1 MKDIC
6 KNWSDWLNKTR
17 FSHLTD
23 EQKAQTLNWLL
34 AVRDLLLSSANIQ
47 NGQKIIDIGCGTGLL
62 GFGVLEK
69 FGGNV
74 DVIFSDK
81 FEDCIIECEK
91 LLNSMAIEHKAS
103 FLLSDCADIK
113 LENNSVDKALMRSV
127 LVHVLDKQPAIN
139 EIYRILKA
147 GGEFV
152 AFEPIINSNTKYWEL
167 TSPDEIT
174 DYEDFKNAENNFMSD
189 DNNPLTNFNQN
200 TLAKNLELAGFTDGT
215 VDVEGS
221 NSSYLVD
228 ENTVENWVNSR
239 PSPNEPSVRDRFL
252 KYFDEKKVDNYIL
265 ELKKA
270 LVGKNVDVQTN
281 VVFIKAV
288 K

>member
-1 MKDIC
+1 MKSIC
-6 KNWSDWLNKTR
+6 KNWSDWLNRTR
-17 FSHLTD
+17 FSHLNN

-34 AVRDLLLSSANIQ
+34 AVRDLLLSNANIQ
-47 NGQKIIDIGCGTGLL
+47 SGQKIIDIGCGTGLL

-69 FGGNV
+69 FGT
-74 DVIFSDK
+74 DVEIIFSDK
-81 FEDCIIECEK
+81 FEDCIVECEK
-91 LLNSMAIEHKAS
+91 LLNSMEIEHKAS

-113 LENNSVDKALMRSV
+113 LEDNSVDKALMRSV

-139 EIYRILKA
+139 EIYRILKV

-167 TSPDEIT
+167 TSPNEIT
-174 DYEDFKNAENNFMSD
+174 DWEDFKNAENNFMND
-189 DNNPLTNFNQN
+189 ENNPLTNFNQN
-200 TLAKNLELAGFTDGT
+200 TIAKNLELAGFTDGT
-215 VDVEGS
+215 VDVESS
-221 NSSYLVD
+221 NSNYLVD

-252 KYFDEKKVDNYIL
+252 KYFDEQKVDNYIL

-270 LVGKNVDVQTN
+270 LTGKNVEIQTN